1 MAGVAHGFGVKV
13 VRHPDLERRLRDRH
27 GAAINEA
34 RLRMAEVPEGVEL
47 IGDWSMYGPVPKMR
61 NVYIFAGIPKVLQD
75 RFGAIKER
83 FREAPYYLKV
93 IYSREGEGV
102 VASILNKLLV
112 EFPELLLGS
121 YPVLDNPDY
130 RVKLT
135 LESKDSAYL
144 ERAFARLV
152 DAMPKDSILRTEG

>member
-1 MAGVAHGFGVKV
+1 
-13 VRHPDLERRLRDRH
+13 
-27 GAAINEA
+27 
-34 RLRMAEVPEGVEL
+34 
-47 IGDWSMYGPVPKMR
+47 
-61 NVYIFAGIPKVLQD
+61 
-75 RFGAIKER
+75 
-83 FREAPYYLKV
+83 
-93 IYSREGEGV
+93 
-102 VASILNKLLV
+102 LNNLLV
-112 EFPELLLGS
+112 EFPDLLLGS